1 MKDNTVNPN
10 YIGCFF
16 NSEKYR
22 QVISESSVG
31 VNNKNIRNSDID
43 EITIPLPDIKKQ
55 DEIVDKINKVKSLI
69 QKKPKILDQLS
80 VLERFQQTE
89 VFNEKSEAN

>member
-1 MKDNTVNPN
+1 M
-10 YIGCFF
+10 
-16 NSEKYR
+16 
-22 QVISESSVG
+22 
-31 VNNKNIRNSDID
+31 NNKNIRNSDID